1 MSMRRAVLGVLLM
14 LSLSLAGCL
23 APSSAEWGDGGV
35 SVSTD
40 GMNATVVSDLT
51 PSQTTVNEVM
61 LAGCDTEG
69 TIGDAAIKPA
79 SSPSKNLA
87 ASTLYTSH
95 DADMQDLQTA
105 SPPRSSSKR

>member
-1 MSMRRAVLGVLLM
+1 MRRAVLGVLLM

-23 APSSAEWGDGGV
+23 APSSAEWGAGGV

-51 PSQTTVNEVM
+51 PSQTTVEEVM

-69 TIGDAAIKPA
+69 TIGDAANQTGLITIEA
-79 SSPSKNLA
+79 E
-87 ASTLYTSH
+87 Y
-95 DADMQDLQTA
+95 DLIYATE
-105 SPPRSSSKR
+105 KHL

>member
-1 MSMRRAVLGVLLM
+1 MLLM

-35 SVSTD
+35 GVSTD

-51 PSQTTVNEVM
+51 PSQTTVDEVM

-69 TIGDAAIKPA
+69 TIGDAANQTGLI
-79 SSPSKNLA
+79 
-87 ASTLYTSH
+87 TIEGH
-95 DADMQDLQTA
+95 CCVDALHEPRRGREDSQRHP
-105 SPPRSSSKR
+105 PPRSSRR